1 MSRAA
6 LIESLQRQ
14 AAEDAETVWREAR
27 ADAEKYRHE
36 MAQALEQERTQ
47 SQQASAA
54 AARQLEEAATVE
66 AQHRAREISVNAAIA
81 LAERLRRL
89 ALAELARLGIEDA
102 ENFFVALARELPAR
116 AWQTVRVNPADQDR
130 ARRNFPGAD
139 VACDAGISGGM
150 EVEAEAGRI
159 RVSNTLEA
167 RLATAWPDVLPGL
180 IANILAES
188 SSHQPAA

>member
-14 AAEDAETVWREAR
+14 AAEDAEAVWREAK

-36 MAQALEQERTQ
+36 MAQVLEQERTQ
-47 SQQASAA
+47 SHQTSAA
-54 AARQLEEAATVE
+54 TARRLEEAATVE
-66 AQHRAREISVNAAIA
+66 AQHRAREITVNAAIA
-81 LAERLRRL
+81 LAERLHRL
-89 ALAELARLGIEDA
+89 ALAELARLRIEDA
-102 ENFFVALARELPAR
+102 EQFFVALARELPTH

-130 ARRNFPGAD
+130 ARQNFPGAD
-139 VACDAGISGGM
+139 VVCDEAITGGM

-188 SSHQPAA
+188 FSHQPVA

>member
-14 AAEDAETVWREAR
+14 AAEDAEAVWREAK

-36 MAQALEQERTQ
+36 LAQALERERTQ
-47 SQQASAA
+47 SQQASADT
-54 AARQLEEAATVE
+54 ARRLDEAATVE
-66 AQHRAREISVNAAIA
+66 AQRRAREISMNAAIT
-81 LAERLRRL
+81 LAGRLRRL
-89 ALAELARLGIEDA
+89 ALAELARSPIEDA
-102 ENFFVALARELPAR
+102 EQFFVALARELPAH

-130 ARRNFPGAD
+130 ARKTFPGAD
-139 VACDAGISGGM
+139 VVCDEAITGGM

-180 IANILAES
+180 IAKILAES
-188 SSHQPAA
+188 SSHQPVA